1 MRDTYL
7 IIGENRISPQERETL
22 ENIDPATGE
31 TIGLVPIATHNDIE
45 AAARVAHQG
54 FLQWKQVSPQRRAEV
69 LLKTAEILR
78 SRAAEIGEV
87 LTLEQGKIA
96 AEAAG
101 EATFSAAIFEYYAK
115 ESLKFGD
122 EVISGGPA
130 NVELK
135 VVNEPVGAVAI
146 FTPWNFPLIEPA
158 AHCAAALAAGCS
170 VVLKVSEETPL
181 SGLALVDALLEAGL
195 PPEAVGLLTG
205 DPAFIAEH
213 LIAAPEI
220 RHVALTGS
228 IPAGRSLASLAGKHL
243 KPVTLELGGDAPVIV
258 CDDVDIQATATLVAS
273 RKYRN
278 AGQVCTAPNRIFVHE
293 AIFDDFVESYC
304 KYMADIAVG
313 PGSDGSSGMGPVAN
327 ERRISAMEAF
337 VAEVRDAGGDIRLGG
352 NRIEGQGFFFQN
364 TVVVEP
370 APDLAV
376 STQEIFGPISAIWR
390 FKDDTEVVARAN
402 RSNAG
407 LAGYVYAKDAVRAEG
422 IVRKLEV
429 GTAAVNQGAV
439 MFPEAPFGGT
449 KDSGYGR
456 ICGPQGIAQ
465 YFNAKLIATG
475 K

>member
-1 MRDTYL
+1 MKDSYL
-7 IIGENRISPQERETL
+7 IIGENRISPQERESL
-22 ENIDPATGE
+22 QNINPAIGE
-31 TIGLVPIATHNDIE
+31 TIGLVPVATQDDI
-45 AAARVAHQG
+45 AAAAKSAHQG
-54 FLQWKQVSPQRRAEV
+54 FLKWKQASPQDRAAV
-69 LLKTAEILR
+69 LVKTAEILR
-78 SRAAEIGEV
+78 ARATTIGEI

-96 AEAAG
+96 AEAEG
-101 EATFSAAIFEYYAK
+101 EATFSAAIFDYYAK

-122 EVISGGPA
+122 EIISGGPA

-181 SGLALVDALLEAGL
+181 SGLALVEALLEAGL
-195 PPEAVGLLTG
+195 PNEAVGLLTG
-205 DPAFIAEH
+205 DAAFIAEH
-213 LIAAPEI
+213 LIAASEI

-228 IPAGRSLASLAGKHL
+228 IPAGRSLASLAGKYL

-258 CDDVDIQATATLVAS
+258 CDDVNVQATATLVAS
-273 RKYRN
+273 RKFRN

-293 AIFDDFVESYC
+293 AIFDEFVEAYC
-304 KYMADIAVG
+304 GFMAYIVVG
-313 PGSDGSSGMGPVAN
+313 PGNNANTGMGPVAN
-327 ERRISAMEAF
+327 KRRVDAMEAF
-337 VAEVRDAGGDIRLGG
+337 VAEARDAGGDIRLGG
-352 NRIEGQGFFFQN
+352 NRIDGRGFFFQN
-364 TVVVEP
+364 TVIVEP
-370 APDLAV
+370 ASDLAV
-376 STQEIFGPISAIWR
+376 STQEIFGPISVIWR
-390 FKDDTEVVARAN
+390 FKEDAEVVARAN

-407 LAGYVYAKDAVRAEG
+407 LAGYVYAKDAARAEG

-439 MFPEAPFGGT
+439 MFPEAPFGGK

-465 YFNAKLIATG
+465 YFAAKLIATG
-475 K
+475 R